1 MVVLLLGE
9 QRVRFDLEKF
19 SSRELDLL
27 IATAEKRKKLLSKR
41 RPISVVRAELTALA
55 AAHGYTVGEIVGS
68 QPPADPPRARSK
80 PRKAS
85 KVAVKYRDPDDRRN
99 TWSGRGSK
107 PRWLAEKVRRGK
119 SAADFLIPGLGRP
132 TAKKSD
138 QIGQKTVFKQGRP
151 PPRR

>member
-1 MVVLLLGE
+1 M
-9 QRVRFDLEKF
+9 RFDLEKF

-41 RPISVVRAELTALA
+41 RPIAVVRAELTAMVT
-55 AAHGYTVGEIVGS
+55 AHGYTVAEIVGK
-68 QPPADPPRARSK
+68 QPAADPSQGRAKR
-80 PRKAS
+80 RKAS

-99 TWSGRGSK
+99 TWSGRGSM

-138 QIGQKTVFKQGRP
+138 QIGQKTVFKKGR
-151 PPRR
+151 